1 MSESGESFNERI
13 RKRWS
18 RRAADRQDGT
28 FGPVPSDMGAGG
40 TPPSSDQGTP
50 AGRARLL
57 YERATEAYRD
67 GDVAMVEQ
75 LADLIPEG
83 PESEPYRTFARVQA
97 LEAHADDAAA
107 AAVARAYLDRIG
119 PSHPAWDTARA
130 LFGEVMVQALIMG
143 TVPLADN
150 LAAAEEALRKPGD
163 SYLHPSGATIRL
175 ESEDD
180 EPLLM
185 VLHGNAPKAVRA
197 AKRLVATEKRS
208 SRAGHADALC
218 TFALCVCAEGDIVAA
233 REALAEA
240 ERILP
245 GRPRIGATRT
255 RVESSPA
262 ATMRIEDR

>member
-1 MSESGESFNERI
+1 M

-18 RRAADRQDGT
+18 RRSSNERGDS
-28 FGPVPSDMGAGG
+28 FGPVPGDMGAGT
-40 TPPSSDQGTP
+40 TPSESVAPAPSDQGTP
-50 AGRARLL
+50 EGRARLL

-83 PESEPYRTFARVQA
+83 PPSEPYRTFARVQS

-107 AAVARAYLDRIG
+107 SAVARAYLDRIG
-119 PSHPAWDTARA
+119 PRHPAWDTARA
-130 LFGEVMVQALIMG
+130 LYGEVTVQALIMG
-143 TVPLADN
+143 TVPLAGN
-150 LAAAEEALRKPGD
+150 LAAAEEALRTPGD
-163 SYLHPSGATIRL
+163 SYTHPSGATIRF

-185 VLHGNAPKAVRA
+185 VLHGDSVKAVRA
-197 AKRLVATEKRS
+197 AQRLVRAEKGV

-218 TFALCVCAEGDIVAA
+218 TLALCTAAAGDIKAA
-233 REALAEA
+233 RRALVDAEA
-240 ERILP
+240 ILP
-245 GRPRIGATRT
+245 GRPRIAATRA

-262 ATMRIEDR
+262 ATVRLEDQN

>member
-18 RRAADRQDGT
+18 RRAADRPDGS
-28 FGPVPSDMGAGG
+28 FGPVSPDMGADA
-40 TPPSSDQGTP
+40 TPPPSDQGTP
-50 AGRARLL
+50 TGRARLL

-83 PESEPYRTFARVQA
+83 PESEPYRTFARVQS

-150 LAAAEEALRKPGD
+150 LAAAEEALRKPDD
-163 SYLHPSGATIRL
+163 SYRHPSGATIRL
-175 ESEDD
+175 EAEDD

-185 VLHGNAPKAVRA
+185 VLHGNATKAVRA
-197 AKRLVATEKRS
+197 AKRLVAAEKRS

-218 TFALCVCAEGDIVAA
+218 TFALCVCAAGDITAA
-233 REALAEA
+233 RAALVEA
-240 ERILP
+240 EGVLP
-245 GRPRIGATRT
+245 GRPRIAATRT

-262 ATMRIEDR
+262 ATLRSEDR

>member
-18 RRAADRQDGT
+18 RRSADRPDGG
-28 FGPVPSDMGAGG
+28 FGPVPSGIGADA
-40 TPPSSDQGTP
+40 TPPPSDQGTP
-50 AGRARLL
+50 EGRARLL

-83 PESEPYRTFARVQA
+83 PQSEPYRTFARVQS

-163 SYLHPSGATIRL
+163 AYLHPSGATIRF

-185 VLHGNAPKAVRA
+185 VLHGNAAKAVRA
-197 AKRLVATEKRS
+197 AKRLVDIEKRS

-218 TFALCVCAEGDIVAA
+218 TFALCVCAVGDIGAA
-233 REALAEA
+233 REALVAAEGV
-240 ERILP
+240 LP
-245 GRPRIGATRT
+245 GRPRIAATRA

-262 ATMRIEDR
+262 ATMHLEDR